1 MSTPATLTELFR
13 SLGLSLTVRP
23 VDDEDGAWACV
34 LARPDGAIY
43 EIDSV
48 SFFDVD
54 PDTGE
59 EWIVEPTPSRVLSV
73 LAGGEVE
80 DDEGD
85 GAADEADGSGPLAGD
100 AAETAAR
107 AFLGDE
113 SYELLLRLDEE
124 GIEELG

>member
-1 MSTPATLTELFR
+1 MSTPTTFSELFR
-13 SLGLSLTVRP
+13 SLGLTLTVR
-23 VDDEDGAWACV
+23 VIADDDESWACT
-34 LARPDGAIY
+34 LTRPDGSTY

-54 PDTGE
+54 PDTDE

-80 DDEGD
+80 DED
-85 GAADEADGSGPLAGD
+85 GEDAKPDTEA
-100 AAETAAR
+100 AAR

-113 SYELLLRLDEE
+113 AYDLLLELDEAGAE
-124 GIEELG
+124 